1 MNQPTTSSVPAA
13 LRTAFVVHFWADIAF
28 AVPLLVAP
36 EALLGLLGWQQV
48 DPIAARLVAAAL
60 FGVGIESYRARDAS
74 ADQYRTMLDLKVIWS
89 FAALLGVALSLLQGA
104 QGRPL
109 GAWLVLVI
117 FAAFHGLWV
126 YWWRR
131 LRAQAPT
138 VPAPLDP

>member
-1 MNQPTTSSVPAA
+1 MKQPAATAVPTA
-13 LRTAFVVHFWADIAF
+13 LRTAFIIHFWADIVF

-48 DPIAARLVAAAL
+48 DPFTARLVAAAL

-74 ADQYRTMLDLKVIWS
+74 ADAYRTMLDLKVIWS
-89 FAALLGVALSLLQGA
+89 FTALLGVAVSLMEGA

-131 LRAQAPT
+131 MRAPASSGRAQLA
-138 VPAPLDP
+138 A